1 MTADEMRHEVLD
13 LLQSVYVLT
22 AHLKLLLPEE
32 ARQEREV
39 LEQLVHRA
47 QLCRDRVTG
56 PAAPLPEPSPDE
68 APATLP
74 RLRAVVVEDDPA
86 TRSFITEALTQQ
98 CGHEVVAT
106 ATSGPAMVREVLAHQ
121 PDLVV
126 FDIHLPGVD
135 GLTALEQ
142 ISQQRAVAAVA
153 VTGDRNSQL
162 LSRALEDNI
171 LAYLLKPIDARQLMF
186 AVQLAWARFGEFS
199 QLRSQNQ
206 TLQQNLRDRKVIERA
221 KGVLM
226 RRHHWTEQQ
235 AFRTLQR
242 RAMDLR
248 LPVVKLAQ
256 DVLDGKGLDA
266 GPP

>member
-1 MTADEMRHEVLD
+1 MTIDEMRHEVLD
-13 LLQSVYVLT
+13 LLQSVYVL
-22 AHLKLLLPEE
+22 AARLKVMLPEE
-32 ARQEREV
+32 AEQEREV
-39 LEQLVHRA
+39 LDHLVRRA
-47 QLCRDRVTG
+47 QLCRERVTG
-56 PAAPLPEPSPDE
+56 AAPAVPEVAPVE
-68 APATLP
+68 APVALP

-86 TRSFITEALTQQ
+86 TRDFIVETLSRQ

-106 ATSGPAMVREVLAHQ
+106 AGTGPAMVREVLAHE

-142 ISQQRAVAAVA
+142 IAQERAVAAVA

-171 LAYLLKPIDARQLMF
+171 LAYLLKPVDARQLMF
-186 AVQLAWARFGEFS
+186 AVQLAWARFTEFD
-199 QLRSQNQ
+199 QLRSENQ
-206 TLQQNLRDRKVIERA
+206 TLQQNLHDRKVIERA

-235 AFRTLQR
+235 AFRTLQK

-248 LPVVKLAQ
+248 LSVVKLAQ
-256 DVLDGKGLDA
+256 DILDGKGLPP